1 MNPISPSERYKVIP
15 RTLIFLFNNNKVLL
29 IKQNE
34 KEKIGFGRWNGV
46 GGHVEKGENPIE
58 SAKRELVEETGLII
72 RKLSLRFITILEK
85 EENIGISLFIFA
97 GRTNQRI
104 LKESDEG
111 KLKWIRVVDLE
122 KYQVMDD
129 LIELI
134 ELIQNPLSINQTKIL
149 TYKKNEKGQIQI
161 EVVD

>member
-1 MNPISPSERYKVIP
+1 
-15 RTLIFLFNNNKVLL
+15 LL

-85 EENIGISLFIFA
+85 EENIGISLFIFT

-104 LKESDEG
+104 LRESDEG
-111 KLKWIRVVDLE
+111 KLKWIKVVDLE

-134 ELIQNPLSINQTKIL
+134 KLIQNPLFINQTKIL

>member
-1 MNPISPSERYKVIP
+1 M
-15 RTLIFLFNNNKVLL
+15 L

-85 EENIGISLFIFA
+85 EENIGISLFIFT

-104 LKESDEG
+104 LRESDEG
-111 KLKWIRVVDLE
+111 KLKWIKVVDLE

-134 ELIQNPLSINQTKIL
+134 KLIQNPLFINQTKIL

>member
-1 MNPISPSERYKVIP
+1 M
-15 RTLIFLFNNNKVLL
+15 L

-58 SAKRELVEETGLII
+58 SAKRELLEETGLII

-85 EENIGISLFIFA
+85 EENIGISLFIFT

-104 LKESDEG
+104 LRESDEG
-111 KLKWIRVVDLE
+111 KLKWIKVVDLE

-134 ELIQNPLSINQTKIL
+134 KLIQNPLFINQTKIL

>member
-97 GRTNQRI
+97 GRTHQRI
-104 LKESDEG
+104 LRESDEG
-111 KLKWIRVVDLE
+111 KLKWIKVVDLE

-134 ELIQNPLSINQTKIL
+134 ELIQNPLFINQTKIL

>member
-1 MNPISPSERYKVIP
+1 MNSISPSDRYKVIP

-58 SAKRELVEETGLII
+58 SAKRELLEETGLII

-85 EENIGISLFIFA
+85 EENIGISLFIFT

-104 LKESDEG
+104 LRESDEG
-111 KLKWIRVVDLE
+111 KLKWIKVVDLE

-134 ELIQNPLSINQTKIL
+134 KLIQNPLFINRTKIL

>member
-1 MNPISPSERYKVIP
+1 
-15 RTLIFLFNNNKVLL
+15 LL

-58 SAKRELVEETGLII
+58 SAKRELLEETGLII

-85 EENIGISLFIFA
+85 EENIGISLFIFT

-104 LKESDEG
+104 LRESDEG
-111 KLKWIRVVDLE
+111 KLKWIKVVDLE

-134 ELIQNPLSINQTKIL
+134 KLIQNPLFINQTKIL